1 MEKLGGGGVI
11 REERG
16 GGPYREGWKGSPGD
30 RREMHWR
37 EIKTLRLGAVESRW
51 GDGRGGEGSGG

>member
-37 EIKTLRLGAVESRW
+37 EIKTLRLGAVESR
-51 GDGRGGEGSGG
+51 